1 MTATIHS
8 TPDWHGKLCQTLTH
22 LRERWPHDWPG
33 LPVVLSACIA
43 QRWPMAAPASAD
55 AVAMLNAAKAMAQHM
70 ESIALSTSY
79 EPHYHNRLHT
89 ADALVSVCWLTHAL
103 QHEGHDV
110 PDDWMACLLLAVTS
124 HDVLHP
130 GGANRYLQ
138 EFEQQSVRLLRGMTA
153 VHGVPDTWTEMVS
166 HLILHTDPSLVPDNH
181 HQVAQRSFMF
191 DPDWA
196 VVLMNE
202 ADILASA
209 TAEFGPGLG
218 HALAHEW
225 QTRQHPLHS
234 VVGTDAGRLQFLSS
248 LRFSTP
254 ASLALNMPSEV
265 ARQITQ
271 LQGQR
276 SVND

>member
-43 QRWPMAAPASAD
+43 QRWPMAAPATAD
-55 AVAMLNAAKAMAQHM
+55 AVAMLNAAKAMAAHM

-130 GGANRYLQ
+130 GGANRY
-138 EFEQQSVRLLRGMTA
+138 
-153 VHGVPDTWTEMVS
+153 
-166 HLILHTDPSLVPDNH
+166 
-181 HQVAQRSFMF
+181 AQ
-191 DPDWA
+191 
-196 VVLMNE
+196 
-202 ADILASA
+202 
-209 TAEFGPGLG
+209 
-218 HALAHEW
+218 
-225 QTRQHPLHS
+225 
-234 VVGTDAGRLQFLSS
+234 
-248 LRFSTP
+248 
-254 ASLALNMPSEV
+254 
-265 ARQITQ
+265 
-271 LQGQR
+271 
-276 SVND
+276 